1 MNATEITVIGN
12 VVNSP
17 SRNRTQNGSVT
28 NFRVA
33 ATERRFDGATQGWV
47 DGSTFF
53 VDVEC
58 WGELGGNV
66 SHSISKGDP
75 VVVVGA
81 IRTHEWESEQGRR
94 SRPQIRA
101 EAVAPN
107 LARGVADFKQDSPVP
122 RRRRRSPV
130 RRPTCRRTSRTSRPT
145 SSTGEDYVAGSSPLY
160 RAGLR
165 ELLPGTGARLV
176 VPGWEDRRRE
186 RTGWGRDPAA
196 PPPLARRRKASKPS
210 GSVHLLHGP
219 CPQGARRQGDPRQR
233 HPGVPPRRQDR
244 RRRPERRRQV
254 DRPQDHGRQGAGLQR
269 RRDPDP
275 GLLGRHA
282 RAGAARSTRS
292 STCAATSRRR
302 SSRCATR

>member
-1 MNATEITVIGN
+1 VNATEITVIGN

-33 ATERRFDGATQGWV
+33 ATERRFDSATQGWI

-81 IRTHEWESEQGRR
+81 IRTDEWESEHGKR

-107 LARGVADFKQDSPVP
+107 LARGVAEF
-122 RRRRRSPV
+122 
-130 RRPTCRRTSRTSRPT
+130 RRTPRSAPP
-145 SSTGEDYVAGSSPLY
+145 VAGEQEAPADTSAADQP
-160 RAGLR
+160 
-165 ELLPGTGARLV
+165 EETGAPV
-176 VPGWEDRRRE
+176 A
-186 RTGWGRDPAA
+186 GRDYELDAETLQNMTSDGLA
-196 PPPLARRRKASKPS
+196 PEP
-210 GSVHLLHGP
+210 VH
-219 CPQGARRQGDPRQR
+219 A
-233 HPGVPPRRQDR
+233 
-244 RRRPERRRQV
+244 
-254 DRPQDHGRQGAGLQR
+254 
-269 RRDPDP
+269 
-275 GLLGRHA
+275 
-282 RAGAARSTRS
+282 
-292 STCAATSRRR
+292 
-302 SSRCATR
+302 